1 MKSKKRIIYF
11 FILLLIIIYG
21 IVSRWVVLDD
31 TIFSR
36 HIIRDATE
44 YFSYAKNISLYSTF
58 SLQTDADEF
67 SLVKDSK
74 RPPGFPLFASIF
86 YQNDGTVS
94 VASVLF
100 TQFVIQCIM
109 FLALSV
115 LCWLLLGELTSVI
128 ISLLVWT
135 HPAFM
140 SINTYYLTE
149 SLFLSSLIIT
159 MILFIKSVSEK
170 KNKLTII
177 YSITF
182 GLCLGFSALVRST
195 MDYYVFFIIAIL
207 LFQDRKNLK
216 KLWPAIAACL
226 LIMFGWKVRNYFA
239 IGSLSDQHL
248 LINGIFHGSYPDFM
262 YKNIPESFGFP
273 YKYDPL
279 EKEYYKGIGT
289 ALKLIWHRVQEQP
302 MEYSSWYLFGK
313 QTFLWRWSEIAGWD
327 IFIYPVNSSPFLY
340 QKDLQFWHYIHKNM
354 NAVIMI
360 TGILFSYYTLLYALI
375 KKQSVNVEFI
385 VSSLVVYASL
395 FHIIVAPFPRYGV
408 PFKPFVIIM
417 FILAVKYLF
426 LQIKRK
432 CIK

>member
-21 IVSRWVVLDD
+21 IVSRWVVLND

-44 YFSYAKNISLYSTF
+44 YFAYAKNLSLYSTF
-58 SLQTDADEF
+58 SIQPEAGES
-67 SLVKDSK
+67 SLIKDSK

-86 YQNDGTVS
+86 YQDDRTMS

-100 TQFVIQCIM
+100 AQFVIQCIT
-109 FLALSV
+109 FIALSV
-115 LCWLLLGELTSVI
+115 VLWFFIGEITCVI
-128 ISLLVWT
+128 ISLLIWT

-149 SLFLSSLIIT
+149 SLFLSSLIIA
-159 MILFIKSVSEK
+159 MVLFIKSVSEK
-170 KNKLTII
+170 RNKLSILYTIL
-177 YSITF
+177 F
-182 GLCLGFSALVRST
+182 GLCIGFSALVRST
-195 MDYYVFFIIAIL
+195 MDYYIFFIFAVL
-207 LFQDRKNLK
+207 FFQDRENLK
-216 KLWPAIAACL
+216 KLWPAVVVCIIVML
-226 LIMFGWKVRNYFA
+226 GWKIRNYMA
-239 IGSLSDQHL
+239 IGSFSDQHL
-248 LINGIFHGSYPDFM
+248 LINGIFHGSYPGFM
-262 YKNIPESFGFP
+262 YNNIPESFGFP
-273 YKYDPL
+273 YKYDPN
-279 EKEYYKGIGT
+279 EQEYYKGIGT
-289 ALKLIWHRVQEQP
+289 AYKLIWNRVKEQP

-327 IFIYPVNSSPFLY
+327 IFIYPVNSSPFYY
-340 QKDLQFWHYIHKNM
+340 QKDLQFWHSIHKNM

-360 TGILFSYYTLLYALI
+360 TGVLFSYFTLLYALI
-375 KKQSVNVEFI
+375 KKQSVNVGFI
-385 VSSLVVYASL
+385 VSSFVVYASL

-417 FILAVKYLF
+417 FVLALKSLY

>member
-1 MKSKKRIIYF
+1 MNPKKKIICL
-11 FILLLIIIYG
+11 FILLLIIVYG
-21 IVSRWVVLDD
+21 IASRWVVLND

-44 YFSYAKNISLYSTF
+44 YFSYAKNLSLYSTF
-58 SLQTDADEF
+58 SLQTDAVES
-67 SLVKDSK
+67 SLIKDSK

-86 YQNDGTVS
+86 YQDDKTMS

-100 TQFVIQCIM
+100 TQFVIQCVM
-109 FLALSV
+109 FLALSA

-140 SINTYYLTE
+140 SMNTYYLTE

-170 KNKLTII
+170 KNELILI
-177 YSITF
+177 YSISF

-207 LFQDRKNLK
+207 LFQDRKGLK
-216 KLWPAIAACL
+216 KMWPAIVACL
-226 LIMFGWKVRNYFA
+226 MVMIGWKIRNFFA

-248 LINGIFHGSYPDFM
+248 MIGSFFHGSYPDFM
-262 YKNIPESFGFP
+262 YNKIPESFGFP
-273 YKYDPL
+273 YKYDPF
-279 EKEYYKGIGT
+279 EQEYYKGIGT
-289 ALKLIWHRVQEQP
+289 AFELIWQRVKEQP

-327 IFIYPVNSSPFLY
+327 IFIYPVNSSPFYY
-340 QKDLQFWHYIHKNM
+340 QKDLQFWHYLHKNM
-354 NAVIMI
+354 NAVIMF

-385 VSSLVVYASL
+385 VSSFVVYASL

-417 FILAVKYLF
+417 FVIALKSLF

-432 CIK
+432 YIK